1 MLDCSVDKVVG
12 RTLTLRVFV
21 ADGQSIAGMRAEA
34 LPRSDAFGLQFLVE
48 STWTAKGTVDPRLQ
62 ALADADPDASAL
74 RAAAPTF
81 IERYTVDSTK
91 NFPIDPRYN
100 ARLEIDEIPEARF
113 VATLVVTDAGYL
125 AHLGPDS
132 RWDSPC
138 GALFE

>member
-1 MLDCSVDKVVG
+1 MFDCTVDKIAG

-48 STWTAKGTVDPRLQ
+48 STWTARLDVDPRLQ
-62 ALADADPDASAL
+62 AFADADPDATSL
-74 RAAAPTF
+74 RGAAPTF
-81 IERYTVDSTK
+81 VERYTVDSSK
-91 NFPIDPRYN
+91 NFPIDPQYN

-113 VATLVVTDAGYL
+113 VATLVVTDAAYL
-125 AHLGPDS
+125 AHLAQGS